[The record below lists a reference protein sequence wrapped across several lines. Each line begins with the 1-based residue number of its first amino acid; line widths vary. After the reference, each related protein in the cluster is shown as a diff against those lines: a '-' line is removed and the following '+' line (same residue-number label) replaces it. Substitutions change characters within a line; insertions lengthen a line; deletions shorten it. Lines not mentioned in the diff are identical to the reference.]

1 MGYYDDQKTANARAG
16 QAIYI
21 NALSS
26 RRGFRS
32 DQTGIPEDDEVWDE
46 IFEAIG
52 AAARNVEHIFFLDD
66 A

>member
-1 MGYYDDQKTANARAG
+1 MGYRDDQKTPEARAG

-21 NALSS
+21 NALSD

-32 DQTGIPEDDEVWDE
+32 DQTGIPEDDDVWNE

-52 AAARNVEHIFFLDD
+52 KAAKGVEHILSDW
-66 A
+66 